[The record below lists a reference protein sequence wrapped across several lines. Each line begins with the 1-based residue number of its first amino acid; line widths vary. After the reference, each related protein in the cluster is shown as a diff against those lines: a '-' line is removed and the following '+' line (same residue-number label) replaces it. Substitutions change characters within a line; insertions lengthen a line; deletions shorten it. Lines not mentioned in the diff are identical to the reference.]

1 MLFCIINQRS
11 PFTACSWQSLNTA
24 ISLMSVERRK
34 FMVKTIPI
42 TKARINLGEVIKRVH
57 LNKENF
63 VLEKGGIPVAAIL
76 DIDEFEDWL
85 EMKDPKI
92 KEQIRRGYK
101 EYKKGKTI
109 PLDKVLSKIQSK
121 RK

>member
-1 MLFCIINQRS
+1 
-11 PFTACSWQSLNTA
+11 
-24 ISLMSVERRK
+24 
-34 FMVKTIPI
+34 MVRTIAI

-85 EMKDPKI
+85 EMKDPKM
-92 KEQIRRGYK
+92 KRQICQGYS
-101 EYKKGKTI
+101 EYKKGKTT
-109 PLDKVLSKIQSK
+109 PLDKFLSKIQAK

>member
-1 MLFCIINQRS
+1 
-11 PFTACSWQSLNTA
+11 
-24 ISLMSVERRK
+24 
-34 FMVKTIPI
+34 MVKIIPI
-42 TKARINLGEVIKRVH
+42 TKARINLGEVVKRVH

-85 EMKDPKI
+85 EMKDSKI

-109 PLDKVLSKIQSK
+109 PLDKFLSKIQSK

>member
-1 MLFCIINQRS
+1 
-11 PFTACSWQSLNTA
+11 
-24 ISLMSVERRK
+24 
-34 FMVKTIPI
+34 MVKTIPI

-92 KEQIRRGYK
+92 KEQIRQGHE
-101 EYKKGKTI
+101 EYKKGKTV
-109 PLDKVLSKIQSK
+109 PLDKFLSKIQSG

>member
-1 MLFCIINQRS
+1 
-11 PFTACSWQSLNTA
+11 
-24 ISLMSVERRK
+24 
-34 FMVKTIPI
+34 MVKTISV

-92 KEQIRRGYK
+92 KEQIRQGYE
-101 EYKKGKTI
+101 EYKKGKTV
-109 PLDKVLSKIQSK
+109 PLDKSLSKIRAK
-121 RK
+121 NMNK

>member
-1 MLFCIINQRS
+1 
-11 PFTACSWQSLNTA
+11 
-24 ISLMSVERRK
+24 
-34 FMVKTIPI
+34 MVKIIPI

-85 EMKDPKI
+85 EMKDSKI

-109 PLDKVLSKIQSK
+109 PLDKFLSKIQSK
-121 RK
+121 RE

>member
-1 MLFCIINQRS
+1 
-11 PFTACSWQSLNTA
+11 
-24 ISLMSVERRK
+24 
-34 FMVKTIPI
+34 MVKIIPI
-42 TKARINLGEVIKRVH
+42 TKARINLGEVVKRVH

-92 KEQIRRGYK
+92 KEQIRRGYE
-101 EYKKGKTI
+101 EYKKGKTV
-109 PLDKVLSKIQSK
+109 PLDKFLSKIQYK

>member
-1 MLFCIINQRS
+1 
-11 PFTACSWQSLNTA
+11 
-24 ISLMSVERRK
+24 
-34 FMVKTIPI
+34 MVKNIFM

-92 KEQIRRGYK
+92 KEQIRRGHK

-109 PLDKVLSKIQSK
+109 PLDKFLSKIQSGK
-121 RK
+121 K

>member
-1 MLFCIINQRS
+1 
-11 PFTACSWQSLNTA
+11 
-24 ISLMSVERRK
+24 
-34 FMVKTIPI
+34 
-42 TKARINLGEVIKRVH
+42 LGEVIKRVH

-76 DIDEFEDWL
+76 DIDEFEDCL
-85 EMKDPKI
+85 EMKDPQI
-92 KEQIRRGYK
+92 KQPIRRGYK

-109 PLDKVLSKIQSK
+109 PLFKFLSKIQSN

>member
-1 MLFCIINQRS
+1 
-11 PFTACSWQSLNTA
+11 
-24 ISLMSVERRK
+24 
-34 FMVKTIPI
+34 MVKIIPI

-92 KEQIRRGYK
+92 KEQIRRGFE
-101 EYKKGKTI
+101 EYKKGKTV
-109 PLDKVLSKIQSK
+109 PLDNLFPKSPKSRLSI
-121 RK
+121 

>member
-1 MLFCIINQRS
+1 MI
-11 PFTACSWQSLNTA
+11 
-24 ISLMSVERRK
+24 
-34 FMVKTIPI
+34 KTIPI

-57 LNKENF
+57 LNKDSF

-92 KEQIRRGYK
+92 KEQIRRGYE
-101 EYKKGKTI
+101 EYKKGKTV
-109 PLDKVLSKIQSK
+109 PLDKFLAKIQAK
-121 RK
+121 NMNK

>member
-1 MLFCIINQRS
+1 
-11 PFTACSWQSLNTA
+11 
-24 ISLMSVERRK
+24 
-34 FMVKTIPI
+34 MVKIIPI

-92 KEQIRRGYK
+92 KEQIRQGYE
-101 EYKKGKTI
+101 EYKKCKTV
-109 PLDKVLSKIQSK
+109 PLDKSLSKIRAK
-121 RK
+121 NMNK

>member
-1 MLFCIINQRS
+1 MLIK
-11 PFTACSWQSLNTA
+11 
-24 ISLMSVERRK
+24 LMEE
-34 FMVKTIPI
+34 FMVKTIAI

>member
-1 MLFCIINQRS
+1 MI
-11 PFTACSWQSLNTA
+11 
-24 ISLMSVERRK
+24 E
-34 FMVKTIPI
+34 TIPI

-63 VLEKGGIPVAAIL
+63 ILEKGGIPVAAIL

-85 EMKDPKI
+85 EMKDPKM
-92 KEQIRRGYK
+92 KEQIRRGYE
-101 EYKKGKTI
+101 EYRKGKTI
-109 PLDKVLSKIQSK
+109 PLDHFLSKIRAK